1 METVVSITRPVLTPE
16 EREARMQQIE
26 KAAAALFVA
35 MRQQEQER
43 REKRAG

>member
-1 METVVSITRPVLTPE
+1 MHEPVVTIIRPQLTPE
-16 EREARMQQIE
+16 ERDARMQQIE

-43 REKRAG
+43 SEKRA